1 MNSPSSPVWTKGT
14 TEVYHTGT
22 WRNSIPD
29 YINPPSPC
37 HTACPVGGNIALW
50 IQQVKEKDYHAA
62 WLTLTRNNPYPAI
75 AGRICHHPCEPACN
89 RKKYDEAISICGLE
103 RFVGDMALKEN
114 WSFPAVP
121 ITKREKVAI
130 VGGGPAGLTAAF
142 HLRQAGYAVTIFETK
157 EKLGGLLRY
166 GIPSYRLGKDILD
179 KETQRI
185 LELGI
190 DVQTNSSINSQ
201 QDYKALQ
208 KEYDAV
214 YLATGAAKAKRLPI
228 LDYEKDWAI
237 DSAEYL
243 ALTNSGEAVDTGQ
256 RVVVIGGGSAAMDVA
271 RTARR
276 FDKEIIMLTL
286 EPETELPCQEEEVLE
301 SKEEGITLINA
312 AMLQSVTDNGDQG
325 LLLNCIK
332 IEFIKGDERGQFSL
346 SEIKGSEFTLE
357 ADSIVS
363 SIGQDPDLNELGK
376 MLESN
381 GSLIKINDKQETSI
395 DGVFAGGDAASM
407 ERFVTHAFGMGKDVA
422 REIDNYLHPD
432 TPQDN
437 KKRINRYLQEERT
450 AQSRDSAMDVNMEV
464 INTYYY
470 DHLARENQEIVSVAE
485 RLTNFNETQ
494 LNFSIEAALKEVDRC
509 FSCGNCIFCDNCVY
523 YCPDMA
529 ITKTEQGY
537 EVNDDFCKGCG
548 LCVSECPT
556 GSIKMF
562 EDK

>member
-1 MNSPSSPVWTKGT
+1 MNTTPSPVWTTGI

-22 WRNSIPD
+22 WRSHIPD

-50 IQQVKEKDYHAA
+50 IQQVKEKDYYAA
-62 WLTLTRNNPYPAI
+62 WVTLTANNPYPAI

-89 RKKYDEAISICGLE
+89 RGKYDEAISICGLE
-103 RFVGDMALKEN
+103 RFVGDMALAED
-114 WSFPAVP
+114 WSFPAVA
-121 ITKREKVAI
+121 ITKKEKIAI
-130 VGGGPAGLTAAF
+130 VGGGPAGLAAAF
-142 HLRQAGYAVTIFETK
+142 HLRRAGYAVTIFESK
-157 EKLGGLLRY
+157 PELGGLLRY
-166 GIPSYRLGKDILD
+166 GIPSYRLCKEVLD

-190 DVQTNSSINSQ
+190 EVKTNSQINSKQ
-201 QDYKALQ
+201 EFEDLQ
-208 KEYDAV
+208 KEFAAV
-214 YLATGAAKAKRLPI
+214 YLATGAAKAKRLPV
-228 LDYEKDWAI
+228 LDYDRDWAI

-243 ALTNSGEAVDTGQ
+243 AKTNSGEAMEVGQ
-256 RVVVIGGGSAAMDVA
+256 RVVIIGGGSAAMDVA

-276 FDKEIIMLTL
+276 FDKEICMLTL
-286 EPETELPCQEEEVLE
+286 EPEAELPCQEEEVVE

-312 AMLQSVTDNGDQG
+312 AMLQSVTDNGEQG

-332 IEFIKGDERGQFSL
+332 IEFTPGEERGQFSI
-346 SEIKGSEFTLE
+346 EAIEGSEFTLE

-363 SIGQDPDLNELGK
+363 SIGQDPDLTELGK
-376 MLESN
+376 LVDSN
-381 GSLIKINDKQETSI
+381 GALIKINEQQRTSI
-395 DGVFAGGDAASM
+395 DGLFAGGDAASM

-422 REIDNYLHPD
+422 REIDHYLYPD
-432 TPQDN
+432 IAVDN

-450 AQSRDSAMDVNMEV
+450 ARSRDSSADVNMDA

-470 DHLARENQEIVSVAE
+470 DNLARENQLTVSVEE
-485 RLTNFNETQ
+485 RLKNFNETQ
-494 LNFSIEAALKEVDRC
+494 LNFSVDTALKEVERC

-529 ITKTEQGY
+529 ITKTEHGY
-537 EVNDDFCKGCG
+537 EVNDNFCKGCG
-548 LCVSECPT
+548 LCVNECPT

>member
-1 MNSPSSPVWTKGT
+1 M
-14 TEVYHTGT
+14 
-22 WRNSIPD
+22 
-29 YINPPSPC
+29 
-37 HTACPVGGNIALW
+37 
-50 IQQVKEKDYHAA
+50 
-62 WLTLTRNNPYPAI
+62 
-75 AGRICHHPCEPACN
+75 
-89 RKKYDEAISICGLE
+89 
-103 RFVGDMALKEN
+103 
-114 WSFPAVP
+114 
-121 ITKREKVAI
+121 
-130 VGGGPAGLTAAF
+130 
-142 HLRQAGYAVTIFETK
+142 
-157 EKLGGLLRY
+157 
-166 GIPSYRLGKDILD
+166 
-179 KETQRI
+179 
-185 LELGI
+185 
-190 DVQTNSSINSQ
+190 
-201 QDYKALQ
+201 
-208 KEYDAV
+208 
-214 YLATGAAKAKRLPI
+214 
-228 LDYEKDWAI
+228 
-237 DSAEYL
+237 
-243 ALTNSGEAVDTGQ
+243 
-256 RVVVIGGGSAAMDVA
+256 
-271 RTARR
+271 
-276 FDKEIIMLTL
+276 
-286 EPETELPCQEEEVLE
+286 LE